1 MAVSIMRL
9 AFPTETL
16 KALLPQIVTSV
27 LRGRDVFGVGT
38 ISQWGEEM
46 QTLYD

>member
-1 MAVSIMRL
+1 MAVSITRL

-27 LRGRDVFGVGT
+27 LRGRDGVGHHKGGKKCRLFMNK
-38 ISQWGEEM
+38 S
-46 QTLYD
+46 